1 MPATEAAAQ
10 QARRFLGGRPSIR
23 GIGAIVGG
31 AALIATAIL
40 LTVTIVGSQQR
51 DHSIE
56 VVKREETLT
65 RYYED
70 ARAASVTQGAAGLSY
85 FTFGDERYLED
96 LDGVTETLGVAISG
110 LVAEG
115 ERAGPEEAAR
125 IEVLNTM
132 NEELS
137 NGLNAFLA
145 RLDAG
150 DREGALE
157 IVASLDLEN
166 RFRDLNV
173 VLNEGA
179 AAARVRLDA
188 AQAADAATQERWSNI
203 TIAVGAI
210 WAITTLISMA
220 LLLLWIVRPVS
231 RVARAAHALR
241 SGDLSAR
248 VTADGLRETHELAT
262 AFNAMAAQIQEST
275 EQLQIAATTDDLTAI
290 PNHRFLME
298 TLDREIERSLRY
310 GHPLTLLMMDI
321 DGFKQFNDA
330 YGHQAGD
337 AVLRQVASILRLNTR
352 QVDVVGRYGGD
363 EFMAILPETDRGL
376 AIGAAKR
383 LLEALADAR
392 IRVDDSHEVQVALS
406 LGVAVCPDDSK
417 DKRDLLAHADTALYE
432 AKTEAGNSLRV
443 ARSAA

>member
-40 LTVTIVGSQQR
+40 LTVTITGARQR
-51 DHSIE
+51 DQSYE
-56 VVKREETLT
+56 VVKSEGRIA
-65 RYYED
+65 RHYED
-70 ARAASVTQGAAGLSY
+70 ARSAGVGQGAAGLSY
-85 FTFGDERYLED
+85 FTFGDDRYLAD
-96 LDGVTETLGVAISG
+96 LATSTEALGSAISG
-110 LVAEG
+110 LDD
-115 ERAGPEEAAR
+115 EREHMGPEEAAR
-125 IEVLNTM
+125 FDTLSALNF
-132 NEELS
+132 ELS
-137 NGLNAFLA
+137 TGLNEFLT
-145 RLDAG
+145 LVEAG
-150 DREGALE
+150 DRESAIAL
-157 IVASLDLEN
+157 VAELDLETQ
-166 RFRDLNV
+166 FRELNV
-173 VLNEGA
+173 GLNEGA
-179 AAARVRLDA
+179 NAARIRLDA
-188 AQAADAATQERWSNI
+188 AQRADAATQKRWSNI
-203 TIAVGAI
+203 SLAVGII
-210 WAITTLISMA
+210 WAITTMISIG

-231 RVARAAHALR
+231 RVAHAAHALK
-241 SGDLSAR
+241 SGDLTAR
-248 VTADGLRETHELAT
+248 VTPDGLRETHELAT

-298 TLDREIERSLRY
+298 TLDREIERSIRY
-310 GHPLTLLMMDI
+310 GHPLTLVMMDI

-337 AVLRQVASILRLNTR
+337 AVLRQVANILRLNTR